1 MGNQMIMRK
10 KEYEYDGPG
19 HINLGL
25 MAELKAHLKD
35 QGFRQQEIAD
45 LVGVAKNTISMQLAG
60 TRTMSVAV
68 YMKIAEYT
76 GFTPTMFRQTQTGD
90 EIRMDLVQNREL
102 FAEILRKLYNDFCEL
117 IFSCAKVI
125 LCVDKFSCCELY
137 ISHHGY
143 FAT

>member
-102 FAEILRKLYNDFCEL
+102 FAEILRKLYKVDRAGVVALAKLNTYLDGLTDGQEL
-117 IFSCAKVI
+117 FEK
-125 LCVDKFSCCELY
+125 KNY
-137 ISHHGY
+137 
-143 FAT
+143 

>member
-1 MGNQMIMRK
+1 MGNQMVMRK

-19 HINLGL
+19 HINLDL

-35 QGFRQQEIAD
+35 QGFRQQEIAN
-45 LVGVAKNTISMQLAG
+45 LVGVTKSTISMQLAG

-102 FAEILRKLYNDFCEL
+102 FAEILRKLYKVDRAGVVAL
-117 IFSCAKVI
+117 AK
-125 LCVDKFSCCELY
+125 LNTYLDGLTDGQDLFEKKNY
-137 ISHHGY
+137 
-143 FAT
+143 